1 MTLSAYFEEM
11 ETLSFQTQFSV
22 ISGLE
27 VLRLAFSYD
36 STIKNLIAELNGNH
50 SLIQEIFARIKYLL
64 PKAATTTEL
73 SYDESI
79 AAYLFCLSRVD
90 LAAARDASNLVLMT
104 GGLWWSVQLALHIK
118 DYVNQITDSI
128 TTSYKASMH
137 VFEATSEWEVSDFDA
152 LESLL
157 EKSGWTFDT
166 EDYVSTSFNFS
177 LPSSFERFILE
188 SPLNQSQFNDTYT
201 NIIEFAVALET

>member
-1 MTLSAYFEEM
+1 MTLRAYFEEM

-50 SLIQEIFARIKYLL
+50 GLTQEIIARIRYLL
-64 PKAATTTEL
+64 PKATTTTES

-90 LAAARDASNLVLMT
+90 LAATLDASNLVLMT
-104 GGLWWSVQLALHIK
+104 GGPWWSVQLALHIK

-128 TTSYKASMH
+128 TASYKASMH
-137 VFEATSEWEVSDFDA
+137 VFEATSEWEASDFDA

-157 EKSGWTFDT
+157 EKSKWTFDT
-166 EDYVSTSFNFS
+166 EDYVSTLFNFS
-177 LPSSFERFILE
+177 VSSSFERLTPE
-188 SPLNQSQFNDTYT
+188 SSLNQSQFSHTHISKFETALD
-201 NIIEFAVALET
+201 VA

>member
-36 STIKNLIAELNGNH
+36 STIKNLIADLNGNPV
-50 SLIQEIFARIKYLL
+50 LTQEILARIKYLL

-90 LAAARDASNLVLMT
+90 LAVALDASNLILMT

-118 DYVNQITDSI
+118 DKENDEWKPVASI
-128 TTSYKASMH
+128 PLEEQKS
-137 VFEATSEWEVSDFDA
+137 
-152 LESLL
+152 ESL
-157 EKSGWTFDT
+157 
-166 EDYVSTSFNFS
+166 
-177 LPSSFERFILE
+177 
-188 SPLNQSQFNDTYT
+188 
-201 NIIEFAVALET
+201 